1 LSKNTL
7 SLQRLREA
15 VEVAKIE
22 LSSITETEINL
33 PFISAD
39 SSGTPKHLKM
49 KISRAKY
56 NQLIEPLVNVCPE
69 SINDSRVF
77 ASNLV
82 VLLLQPRPPL
92 CSAPSLLAKRA

>member
-1 LSKNTL
+1 VGQDGIDLSKNTL

-22 LSSITETEINL
+22 LSSLTETEINL

-39 SSGTPKHLKM
+39 TNGNPKHLKM

-56 NQLIEPLVNVCPE
+56 NQLVQPLIDVC
-69 SINDSRVF
+69 RVRCTRLSLALWLTLIF
-77 ASNLV
+77 SLS
-82 VLLLQPRPPL
+82 LSPL
-92 CSAPSLLAKRA
+92 IV